1 MNESPM
7 NEPQKYEA
15 AFARLQ
21 EIVRKMEGGQL
32 DIDQIT
38 AHMKEAQQLIKFCKE
53 RLVETEQE
61 VAKLTATEV

>member
-1 MNESPM
+1 MNH
-7 NEPQKYEA
+7 PQKYEE

-38 AHMKEAQQLIKFCKE
+38 AHMKEAQELITLCKK
-53 RLVETEQE
+53 RLTETEKE
-61 VAKLTATEV
+61 IDKLTKAEK

>member
-1 MNESPM
+1 MNH
-7 NEPQKYEA
+7 PQKYEE

-38 AHMKEAQQLIKFCKE
+38 AHMKEAQELITLCKT
-53 RLVETEQE
+53 RLTETEKE
-61 VAKLTATEV
+61 IDKLTQAEK

>member
-1 MNESPM
+1 MNHP
-7 NEPQKYEA
+7 PKYEE

-38 AHMKEAQQLIKFCKE
+38 AHMKEAQELITLCKK
-53 RLVETEQE
+53 RLTETEKE
-61 VAKLTATEV
+61 IDKLTQAEK

>member
-1 MNESPM
+1 MNH
-7 NEPQKYEA
+7 PQKYEE

-38 AHMKEAQQLIKFCKE
+38 AHMKEAQELNTLCKK
-53 RLVETEQE
+53 RLTETEKE
-61 VAKLTATEV
+61 IDKLTQAEK

>member
-1 MNESPM
+1 MNH
-7 NEPQKYEA
+7 PQKYEE

-38 AHMKEAQQLIKFCKE
+38 AHMKEAQELITLCKKRLTE
-53 RLVETEQE
+53 REKEIDNLTEAE
-61 VAKLTATEV
+61 K

>member
-1 MNESPM
+1 MKH
-7 NEPQKYEA
+7 PQKYEE

-38 AHMKEAQQLIKFCKE
+38 AHMKEAQELITLCKK
-53 RLVETEQE
+53 RLTETEKE
-61 VAKLTATEV
+61 IDKLTQAEK

>member
-1 MNESPM
+1 MNH
-7 NEPQKYEA
+7 PQKYEE

-38 AHMKEAQQLIKFCKE
+38 AHMKEALELITLCKK
-53 RLVETEQE
+53 RLTETEKE
-61 VAKLTATEV
+61 IDKLTQAEK

>member
-1 MNESPM
+1 MNQ
-7 NEPQKYEA
+7 PQKYEE

-38 AHMKEAQQLIKFCKE
+38 AHMKEAQELITLCKK
-53 RLVETEQE
+53 RLTETEKE
-61 VAKLTATEV
+61 IEKLTQAEK

>member
-1 MNESPM
+1 MNH
-7 NEPQKYEA
+7 PQKYEE

-38 AHMKEAQQLIKFCKE
+38 AHMKEAQELITLCKK
-53 RLVETEQE
+53 RLIETEKE
-61 VAKLTATEV
+61 IDKLTQAEK

>member
-1 MNESPM
+1 MNH
-7 NEPQKYEA
+7 PQKYEE

-38 AHMKEAQQLIKFCKE
+38 AHMKEAQELITLCKK
-53 RLVETEQE
+53 RLTETEKE
-61 VAKLTATEV
+61 IDKLTQA

>member
-1 MNESPM
+1 MNH
-7 NEPQKYEA
+7 PQKYEE

-38 AHMKEAQQLIKFCKE
+38 AHMKEAQELITHCKK
-53 RLVETEQE
+53 RLTETEKE
-61 VAKLTATEV
+61 IDKLTQAEK

>member
-1 MNESPM
+1 MNQ
-7 NEPQKYEA
+7 PQKYEE

-38 AHMKEAQQLIKFCKE
+38 AHMKEARQLIKLCKN
-53 RLVETEQE
+53 RLVETEKE
-61 VAKLTATEV
+61 IEKLDRAEA

>member
-1 MNESPM
+1 MNHPK
-7 NEPQKYEA
+7 KYEE

-38 AHMKEAQQLIKFCKE
+38 THMKEARQLIKYCKE

-61 VAKLTATEV
+61 IEKLDHPEA

>member
-1 MNESPM
+1 MNH
-7 NEPQKYEA
+7 PQKYEE

-38 AHMKEAQQLIKFCKE
+38 AHMKEAQKLITLCKK
-53 RLVETEQE
+53 RLTETEKE
-61 VAKLTATEV
+61 IDKLTQAEK

>member
-1 MNESPM
+1 MNH
-7 NEPQKYEA
+7 PQKYEE

-38 AHMKEAQQLIKFCKE
+38 DHMKEAQKLITLCKK
-53 RLVETEQE
+53 RLTETEKE
-61 VAKLTATEV
+61 IDKLTQAEK

>member
-1 MNESPM
+1 MNH
-7 NEPQKYEA
+7 PQKYEE

-38 AHMKEAQQLIKFCKE
+38 AHMKEAQELITLCKK
-53 RLVETEQE
+53 RLTETEKE
-61 VAKLTATEV
+61 IDKLTQSEK

>member
-1 MNESPM
+1 MNH
-7 NEPQKYEA
+7 PQKYEE

-38 AHMKEAQQLIKFCKE
+38 AHMKEAQELITLCKK
-53 RLVETEQE
+53 RITETEKE
-61 VAKLTATEV
+61 IDKLTQAEK

>member
-1 MNESPM
+1 MNH
-7 NEPQKYEA
+7 PQKYEE

-38 AHMKEAQQLIKFCKE
+38 AHIKEAQELITLCKK
-53 RLVETEQE
+53 RLTETEKE
-61 VAKLTATEV
+61 IDKLTQAEK

>member
-1 MNESPM
+1 MNH
-7 NEPQKYEA
+7 PQKYEE

-38 AHMKEAQQLIKFCKE
+38 AHMKEAQELITLCKK
-53 RLVETEQE
+53 RLTETEKE
-61 VAKLTATEV
+61 TDKLTQAEK

>member
-1 MNESPM
+1 MNH
-7 NEPQKYEA
+7 PQKYEE

-38 AHMKEAQQLIKFCKE
+38 AHMKEAQELITLCKK
-53 RLVETEQE
+53 RRTETEKE
-61 VAKLTATEV
+61 IDKLTQAEK

>member
-1 MNESPM
+1 MNH
-7 NEPQKYEA
+7 PQKYDE

-38 AHMKEAQQLIKFCKE
+38 AHMKEAQELITLCKK
-53 RLVETEQE
+53 RLTETEKE
-61 VAKLTATEV
+61 IDKLTQAEK

>member
-1 MNESPM
+1 MNH
-7 NEPQKYEA
+7 PQKYEE

-38 AHMKEAQQLIKFCKE
+38 AHMKEIGRASCRE
-53 RLVETEQE
+53 RV
-61 VAKLTATEV
+61 

>member
-1 MNESPM
+1 MNH
-7 NEPQKYEA
+7 PQKYEE

-38 AHMKEAQQLIKFCKE
+38 AHMKEAQELITICKK
-53 RLVETEQE
+53 RLTETEKE
-61 VAKLTATEV
+61 IDKLTQAEK